1 MFVQATRPLGAMLGP
16 APTREHR
23 TPGRREEGGG
33 ALRRGSAPPVCGAG
47 GATGKKPRL
56 GSAAASSPALSRPGP
71 APCALAGPPVL
82 PSEKTEEERQEFS
95 GLATRFES
103 LALEA

>member
-33 ALRRGSAPPVCGAG
+33 CFEKGERTTCLWRRWGHRKETPTRLCCSELSCAIPPRPRALRPRRPSCPSFGKDG
-47 GATGKKPRL
+47 GG
-56 GSAAASSPALSRPGP
+56 
-71 APCALAGPPVL
+71 
-82 PSEKTEEERQEFS
+82 
-95 GLATRFES
+95 
-103 LALEA
+103 EARILRISDPL